1 MIDITHFHVHW
12 KDLAEKD
19 HVKVITPENAENTLI
34 MKKQIAE
41 FVNANKTKMM
51 YYYVV
56 MEVNRGGKPAY
67 RTIIPKTI
75 PKV

>member
-1 MIDITHFHVHW
+1 MIDISHFHIHW
-12 KDLAEKD
+12 KDHNDKK
-19 HVKVITPENAENTLI
+19 HVKVITPIDGENTLI
-34 MKKQIAE
+34 MKKQIAD
-41 FVNANKTKMM
+41 FISANKEKIE

-56 MEVNRGGKPAY
+56 LEINRGGKPAY